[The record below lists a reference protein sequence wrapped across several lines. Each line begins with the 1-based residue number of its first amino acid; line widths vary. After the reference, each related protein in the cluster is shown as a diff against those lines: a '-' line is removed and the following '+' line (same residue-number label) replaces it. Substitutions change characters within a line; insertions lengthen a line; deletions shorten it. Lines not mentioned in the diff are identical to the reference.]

1 MRRPE
6 FTKGDTSL
14 SLTPYQ
20 NGGAPPLAPEN
31 AAEPFPLTQDPMRGR
46 AETRARRR
54 RAAPKRRGGRRA
66 RFSKP
71 QIALLCLLLCALAA
85 LGAVNVV
92 YSARLADLDNRR
104 AEEKADYE
112 RRVWRTT
119 VKNRDIITK
128 YAAEYAVHPAYV
140 AAIILN
146 ESSYDPYAVS
156 SADARGLMQL
166 LPSTGEWIAPKIGI
180 SKSDYTADILYDP
193 DVNVHMGAWYIG
205 YLCGRYDGDPIL
217 IACAYHAGAG
227 NVDSWI
233 SNYSSDGKTLTYD
246 QIPYDNSRSYA
257 RKVVNSYAIYLE
269 NYYKD

>member
-1 MRRPE
+1 
-6 FTKGDTSL
+6 L

-20 NGGAPPLAPEN
+20 DGQKADIPLRDDAAPA
-31 AAEPFPLTQDPMRGR
+31 FPLTQDPLRGQSD
-46 AETRARRR
+46 THARRR
-54 RAAPKRRGGRRA
+54 RAGPKRPRKNRRA
-66 RFSKP
+66 PFTGV
-71 QIALLCLLLCALAA
+71 QLAVLCILTAA
-85 LGAVNVV
+85 LMAVGAVNVV
-92 YSARLADLDNRR
+92 YSARLHDLEQKR

-128 YAAEYAVHPAYV
+128 YAAQYAVHPAYV

-180 SKSDYTADILYDP
+180 SKNDYNADILYDP
-193 DVNVHMGAWYIG
+193 DINVHMGAWYIG
-205 YLCGRYDGDPIL
+205 YLCGKYGGDPIL

-227 NVDSWI
+227 NVDNWI
-233 SNYSSDGKTLTYD
+233 KNYSTDGKTLTYE

>member
-1 MRRPE
+1 
-6 FTKGDTSL
+6 L

-20 NGGAPPLAPEN
+20 DGQKVDIPLREDTAPA
-31 AAEPFPLTQDPMRGR
+31 FPLTQNPLHGQSD
-46 AETRARRR
+46 TQTRRR
-54 RAAPKRRGGRRA
+54 RAVPKRPQKRRA
-66 RFSKP
+66 RLTGA
-71 QIALLCLLLCALAA
+71 QITVLCILIAALAVV
-85 LGAVNVV
+85 GAVNVV
-92 YSARLADLDNRR
+92 YSARLYDLEQKR

-119 VKNRDIITK
+119 IKNRDIITK
-128 YAAEYAVHPAYV
+128 HAAQYAVHPAYV

-180 SKSDYTADILYDP
+180 SKNDYTADILYDP
-193 DVNVHMGAWYIG
+193 DINVHMGAWYIS
-205 YLCGRYDGDPIL
+205 YLCQKYDGDPIL

-227 NVDSWI
+227 NVDNWI
-233 SNYSSDGKTLTYD
+233 KNYSTDGKTLTYE